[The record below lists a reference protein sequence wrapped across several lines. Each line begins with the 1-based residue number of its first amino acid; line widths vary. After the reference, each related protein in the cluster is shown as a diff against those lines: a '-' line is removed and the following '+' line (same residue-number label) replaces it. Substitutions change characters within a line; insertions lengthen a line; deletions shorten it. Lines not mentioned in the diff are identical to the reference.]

1 VINLHNLRQ
10 LKKKAWIQ
18 SSEVIETVNAKV
30 VTEKPILRTEL
41 EERQHLLNKIQE
53 FNPNVKLADYYSNG
67 EYNLEKMNTD
77 LKYLLE
83 KERFSR

>member
-1 VINLHNLRQ
+1 MIKHQSLNPLE
-10 LKKKAWIQ
+10 KKGRIQ
-18 SSEVIETVNAKV
+18 SSEVINTVVAKV
-30 VTEKPILRTEL
+30 IAEEPVFRTEL

-53 FNPNVKLADYYSNG
+53 FNPKVKLADYYSNG

-83 KERFSR
+83 KERFGR

>member
-1 VINLHNLRQ
+1 M
-10 LKKKAWIQ
+10 
-18 SSEVIETVNAKV
+18 
-30 VTEKPILRTEL
+30 LRTEL

-67 EYNLEKMNTD
+67 EYNLEKMSSE

-83 KERFSR
+83 KKRFGR

>member
-1 VINLHNLRQ
+1 M
-10 LKKKAWIQ
+10 KKKTRIQ
-18 SSEVIETVNAKV
+18 SSEVIGTVVADV
-30 VTEKPILRTEL
+30 ITEEPILRTEL

-67 EYNLEKMNTD
+67 KYNLEKMNTD

-83 KERFSR
+83 KERFGR